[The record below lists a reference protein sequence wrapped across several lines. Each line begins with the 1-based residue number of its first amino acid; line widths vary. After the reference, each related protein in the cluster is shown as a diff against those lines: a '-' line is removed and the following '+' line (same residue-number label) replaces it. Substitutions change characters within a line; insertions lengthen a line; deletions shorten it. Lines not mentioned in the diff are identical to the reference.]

1 MVPIRR
7 RTERSPGRSLEPHHS
22 SSVRSQLREQEEEAL
37 MARSVP
43 VNSVPVSDLMTSLTV
58 ICGVV
63 AGPPVHRFSD
73 SANSF
78 ELDVKSR
85 SSSGQ
90 VASVSVV
97 MTGEL
102 PAVVEGDVLLV
113 VGTARRRF
121 FRTSGAT
128 VSRTEVEASVLVVNP
143 DKRKRRR
150 VLDDA
155 MALLA
160 RMADAPNS

>member
-1 MVPIRR
+1 
-7 RTERSPGRSLEPHHS
+7 
-22 SSVRSQLREQEEEAL
+22 

-58 ICGVV
+58 IFGVV